1 MSTTD
6 KTNESEMNSD
16 FKAAAVA
23 EGIQKGLANK
33 ILTNRTIVKSL
44 IDEKTANLLDN
55 LHLLL
60 FVYVSIGFNEAG
72 RAEISTTS
80 DPNINNFICR
90 PKARRTLRRQLKTL

>member
-1 MSTTD
+1 
-6 KTNESEMNSD
+6 MNSD

-33 ILTNRTIVKSL
+33 ILTNKTIVKSL

-55 LHLLL
+55 LYLLL
-60 FVYVSIGFNEAG
+60 FVYVSIVYSIAFNEAG

-90 PKARRTLRRQLKTL
+90 PKARRTLRRQPKTL